1 MIPTLAWTLL
11 AYPYRQSVQPG
22 QRVTTI
28 EARVYNHA
36 GSPQQ
41 AFVELRA
48 PSGWKVDKGR
58 SVTLPPHT
66 EGGIPL
72 TAIAPAHPP
81 VRREVLGLA
90 VRFAGRSLGEI
101 AEALTDYLE

>member
-11 AYPYRQSVQPG
+11 AYPYRQSVLPG
-22 QRVTTI
+22 QRVTI